1 MSVASEIERIQGAK
15 ADLKTSIN
23 AKTDSSHQ
31 ITDETIDEYADFVD
45 SIQTGG
51 GGGVTPAP
59 RLPEE
64 YQEVAYIESSGTQYI
79 NTGYYANGNSKFD
92 FKVTYKA
99 TAGVVYGSYNNSNVW
114 TSGNGYYH
122 NASSGSK
129 EYIHYNSNDAVN
141 YNGSVNTTQ
150 EITINKGNV
159 SINGVNVKTY
169 ATKSFTQSYP
179 TYFFGGNNAGS
190 LAQPIQLKL
199 FYLKISENDN
209 LIRDLVPCY
218 RIADSVIGMYDLVND
233 VFYTNA
239 GTDSFAKGHDV
250 NGLGLEDK
258 TVTITSNDITEITAS
273 NGYNG
278 LNKVTVATNVEDTTA
293 EPDYVTDGMIAWFD
307 ELDEIGADQQWHSR
321 VGNDY
326 IGIFYRN
333 LGNATTNPFCKE
345 ANAPLTAFQNFIFT
359 NVADYFKQGYT
370 IELVGKVT
378 GNNSSGGAGGW
389 LMTFNHSGT
398 TGIGLDLTNGVGRLI
413 YINTTSTV
421 DNDSDFAMTP
431 DRYFSTSLNLK
442 SIGSRSG
449 TYVTALNVS
458 LNGINYKD
466 ARTLNSGGH
475 TSYSNNSV
483 FLSYYARSGNV
494 ENYRAN
500 GSIRCIRIYNREL
513 TNEEMYQNYLI
524 DKARFNIE

>member
-1 MSVASEIERIQGAK
+1 MSIASEITRLQNAK

-31 ITDETIDEYADFVD
+31 ITNETIDEYADFVD

-92 FKVTYKA
+92 FKVTYKS
-99 TAGVVYGSYNNSNVW
+99 TAGVVYGSYN
-114 TSGNGYYH
+114 TRGNWNTGSGYYH
-122 NASSGSK
+122 NSSSSSN
-129 EYIHYNSNDAVN
+129 EYTQYHSNTMLN
-141 YNGSVNTTQ
+141 YKGSVNTTQ
-150 EITINKGNV
+150 EISVNKGNV
-159 SINGVNVKTY
+159 SINGVAINTMSY
-169 ATKSFTQSYP
+169 SSFTQNYT
-179 TYFFGGNNAGS
+179 TYVFAGNNAG
-190 LAQPIQLKL
+190 AVEQPFAFKL
-199 FYLKISENDN
+199 FYFKISENGN

-218 RIADSVIGMYDLVND
+218 RVADNVIGMYDLVND

-239 GTDSFAKGHDV
+239 GSGTFAKGQDV
-250 NGLGLEDK
+250 SGLALEDK
-258 TVTITSNDITEITAS
+258 TVTITSNGISEITAS
-273 NGYNG
+273 SGYNG

-293 EPDYVTDGMIAWFD
+293 EPDYVTDGMVAWFD
-307 ELDEIGADQQWHSR
+307 ELDEIGTDQQWHSR
-321 VGNDY
+321 VGDDY

-333 LGNATTNPFCKE
+333 LGNATTNPFRKE

-389 LMTFNHSGT
+389 LMTFNQSGT

-413 YINTTSTV
+413 YLNTTSTV
-421 DNDSDFAMTP
+421 DSDSDFAMTP

-500 GSIRCIRIYNREL
+500 GSIRCIRVYNREL

-524 DKARFNIE
+524 DKARFNLD